1 MIIAHTNSH
10 TSAHARTHWTMIIAN
25 TKIKSWHQRE
35 TDTHRKTVQRLQG
48 YVSFYL
54 VHSCACTIR
63 SPVVSICFVSF
74 CRLSG
79 FHAYCVCSVLSV
91 RICLWIWYMCYCCC
105 GRSSASPTDIAAF
118 SSQFG
123 YKCAFM
129 CIWFSR
135 ILTVTSCGCTNS
147 FFHKNFK
154 SNWNLL
160 FFHFKTFFPS
170 VYFQLVRGFVFDS
183 QIHEKTTIF
192 LYI

>member
-1 MIIAHTNSH
+1 MHAHIEQWSSQIQKSRVGTKEKLIHIAKPSNVYKAMWVFISFTL
-10 TSAHARTHWTMIIAN
+10 ARAPFVV
-25 TKIKSWHQRE
+25 R
-35 TDTHRKTVQRLQG
+35 
-48 YVSFYL
+48 SF
-54 VHSCACTIR
+54 R
-63 SPVVSICFVSF
+63 FVSF

-118 SSQFG
+118 SSQFS